1 VDAVARKN
9 VELTMTNIRQ
19 QSSVLQNRESKGA
32 IKIVG
37 GMYNLD
43 TALIEFLA

>member
-1 VDAVARKN
+1 
-9 VELTMTNIRQ
+9 MTSIRQ
-19 QSSVLQNRESKGA
+19 QSSVLQNLEAKGA